1 MKKRVDEVMR
11 MEDVLAAAQPL
22 IELAIAEDIGPG
34 DATSEAV
41 LPADLMLRGRIIAKG
56 AGVIAGLPV
65 AGQVF
70 SHIDPTLH
78 LTPRVRDGTS
88 VAPGDVVADV
98 TGPGRGM
105 LAAERIAL
113 NFLQRLSGIATL
125 TRAFVDAV
133 ASTRATILDT
143 RKTHPGYRV
152 LEKYAV
158 RMGGGQNHRMS
169 LNDML
174 LVKDNHIEAAG
185 SLTAAV
191 ERARAP
197 HPNLPI
203 EVEVKNL
210 DELQKALAL
219 DVDRIMLDNM
229 DLDRMREAVQLT
241 GGRVPLEAS
250 GGVSLE
256 SVAAIAATGVDYIS
270 VGALTHSAPVLD
282 LSMLVSNPTTTE
294 QL

>member
-1 MKKRVDEVMR
+1 MNEEVK
-11 MEDVLAAAQPL
+11 DVLAAARPL

-41 LPADLMLRGRIIAKG
+41 LPTTLVLCGRIIAKR

-65 AGQVF
+65 AEAVF
-70 SHIDPTLH
+70 RRVDPALRLSSH
-78 LTPRVRDGTS
+78 VRDGDS
-88 VAPGDVVADV
+88 VTPGDIVAEV
-98 TGPGRGM
+98 NGPGRGM
-105 LAAERIAL
+105 LASERLAL
-113 NFLQRLSGIATL
+113 NFLQHLSGIATL

-133 ASTRATILDT
+133 DGTKAIVLDT

-158 RMGGGQNHRMS
+158 RMGGGHNHRMS
-169 LNDML
+169 LHDML

-185 SLTAAV
+185 SITTAV
-191 ERARAP
+191 EQARSL

-210 DELQKALAL
+210 DELREAVGLN
-219 DVDRIMLDNM
+219 VDRIMLDNM
-229 DLDRMREAVQLT
+229 DLDQMQEAVRLT
-241 GGRVPLEAS
+241 GGRVDLEAS
-250 GGVSLE
+250 GGVDLE
-256 SVAAIAATGVDYIS
+256 RVATIAATGVDYIS
-270 VGALTHSAPVLD
+270 IGALTHSAPALD
-282 LSMLVSNPTTTE
+282 LSMLVSKPPTME